1 MIIPDTHTLLLIFAT
16 IKLLLGFLLYLLNS
30 RVPHIKG
37 IKLWAYGSLITG
49 LGFLIYLFSPYPV
62 FATLSFAYSLLQ
74 NLCIMLGE
82 CLFFAGLQKFIGIPI
97 KKSILLGFPLF
108 VVVNNIVFSLI
119 FHCGWIYLFINAFLL
134 YILYSIAAVEF
145 NKKQQKFVQLPSSW
159 KFVFYSLA
167 SCALL
172 NLIRAIFYVITKP
185 INSFENNIIITVLI
199 LLTTIC
205 TALLTY
211 DLILVV
217 MSSLN
222 DKLTEEIEFKNRLY
236 AVIANDLRNPFET
249 YENHVGVLKQSYN
262 IWNSNQIKSWIYDI
276 ENVSLDSRFLVE
288 SLLSWCECQ
297 LKQNRISFYEQNIRE
312 VIDTAITHVQHL
324 AVHKNIQ
331 ILPPEHTEIK
341 ACFDTDTI
349 RIVVENLY
357 ANIIQSTVSNG
368 VVQTTIGCK
377 NDKIGIIISNKDIGA
392 DAEEL
397 NKLFEIKKRDSPV
410 GFNSNKVSGFGLL
423 ICKEFI
429 ELNGGE
435 IMTKSTAEADN
446 YFAFTLPLLSS

>member
-1 MIIPDTHTLLLIFAT
+1 M
-16 IKLLLGFLLYLLNS
+16 
-30 RVPHIKG
+30 
-37 IKLWAYGSLITG
+37 
-49 LGFLIYLFSPYPV
+49 
-62 FATLSFAYSLLQ
+62 
-74 NLCIMLGE
+74 
-82 CLFFAGLQKFIGIPI
+82 
-97 KKSILLGFPLF
+97 
-108 VVVNNIVFSLI
+108 
-119 FHCGWIYLFINAFLL
+119 
-134 YILYSIAAVEF
+134 
-145 NKKQQKFVQLPSSW
+145 
-159 KFVFYSLA
+159 
-167 SCALL
+167 
-172 NLIRAIFYVITKP
+172 
-185 INSFENNIIITVLI
+185 
-199 LLTTIC
+199 TTIC